1 MEGSFVVSRKYE
13 NKLDIKTR
21 KERGIYYTPYV
32 VVKYILDN
40 TIGKHDIVQNPY
52 PKILDMSCG
61 CGNFLIQA
69 YTMLYKKFYD
79 NIDKLNQR
87 YGQDFICKEDI
98 GLHIIKNCIFGVD
111 TDNDALM
118 ILENELKKIL
128 KKELRET
135 YKHKPLIRD
144 DDLDEI
150 LDEEYLDKLNIFC
163 GDSLKNDLSEVFGVD
178 KFDYIIGNPPYIG
191 HKNLDSDYKKY
202 ILKEYK
208 QVYKGKA
215 DLYFCFYK
223 KIIDNL
229 KDDGVC
235 SIITPRYFLESPSA
249 KDLRTY
255 IDKTTNIV
263 EIIDFLGCEV
273 FKDIGISSCIST
285 LKKEKNSQSTNI
297 LRIKNQSIDIN
308 QFHSIEELIE
318 NNIFEKLILYKNTI
332 NKDWIIIKKED
343 KTFYDKIEDY
353 CNYSLEDICTSFQ
366 GIITGCDKA
375 FVIDKDDEKINL
387 IDDRFLKSWVK
398 NKEIQK
404 YTIKDNRYKLIY
416 SNDIKNE
423 SDNPIIINDFI
434 GKYKERL
441 LNRRECKKKL
451 RLWYELQW
459 GREKAIFERK
469 KIMYPYKSFENRF
482 AIDENNSFSSAD
494 VYSFYIN
501 KEYEEIFSYEY
512 LVGLLNSEVYNKY
525 FKINAKKISKNAY
538 DYYPNKVMKIKIFK
552 DSNYTHIEDLSK
564 QVLQRLK
571 NGESNISDLEYKIN
585 NLIRGSLGI

>member
-1 MEGSFVVSRKYE
+1 ME
-13 NKLDIKTR
+13 KTF
-21 KERGIYYTPYV
+21 KIYYTPKIIV
-32 VVKYILDN
+32 DYILN
-40 TIGKHDIVQNPY
+40 KTIKNHDILKNPT
-52 PKILDMSCG
+52 PKILDISCG
-61 CGNFLIQA
+61 CGNFLLEVYDI
-69 YTMLYKKFYD
+69 LYDLIEENLYELKGIYGDDYISYD
-79 NIDKLNQR
+79 TIHN
-87 YGQDFICKEDI
+87 
-98 GLHIIKNCIFGVD
+98 HIISKCIYGYDID
-111 TDNDALM
+111 TEAVN
-118 ILENELKKIL
+118 IL
-128 KKELRET
+128 KKGL
-135 YKHKPLIRD
+135 K
-144 DDLDEI
+144 
-150 LDEEYLDKLNIFC
+150 DKDKVSTVDKFNIYC
-163 GDSLKNDLSEVFGVD
+163 EDSLKIKLNN

-249 KDLRTY
+249 KDLRDY
-255 IDKTTNIV
+255 IDKNINII

-285 LKKEKNSQSTNI
+285 LKKEKKSQSANI
-297 LRIKNQSIDIN
+297 LRIKNQEIDIN

-318 NNIFEKLILYKNTI
+318 YNNFEKLQLYKNTL
-332 NKDWIIIKKED
+332 NKEWLIIKED
-343 KTFYDKIEDY
+343 DKIFYDKIETY
-353 CNYSLEDICTSFQ
+353 CKHSLEDICTSFQ

-375 FVIDKDDEKINL
+375 FVIDKDDKKINL
-387 IDDRFLKSWVK
+387 IDDKFLKSWVK

-404 YTIKDNRYKLIY
+404 YIIEDNRYKLIY

-441 LNRRECKKKL
+441 LNRRECKKNL

-459 GREKAIFERK
+459 GREKTSFERK

-494 VYSFYIN
+494 VYSFYVK
-501 KEYEEIFSYEY
+501 KEYESIFSYEY
-512 LVGLLNSEVYNKY
+512 LVGILNSEVYNKY
-525 FKINAKKISKNAY
+525 FKINAKKISKNVY

-552 DSNYTHIEDLSK
+552 DSNYTNIEKLSK
-564 QVLQRLK
+564 KILHRLK
-571 NGESNISDLEYKIN
+571 NGENNISDLEDKIN
-585 NLIRGSLGI
+585 NLIRSSLGI

>member
-1 MEGSFVVSRKYE
+1 MGKTFNTSKLYE
-13 NKLDIKTR
+13 ESLDVNVK
-21 KERGIYYTPYV
+21 KSKGIYYTPKIIV
-32 VVKYILDN
+32 DYILN
-40 TIGKHDIVQNPY
+40 KTIKNHDILKNPT
-52 PKILDMSCG
+52 PKILDISCG
-61 CGNFLIQA
+61 CGNFLLEVYDI
-69 YTMLYKKFYD
+69 LYDLIEENLYELKGIYGDDYISYD
-79 NIDKLNQR
+79 TIHN
-87 YGQDFICKEDI
+87 
-98 GLHIIKNCIFGVD
+98 HIISKCIYGYDID
-111 TDNDALM
+111 TEAVN
-118 ILENELKKIL
+118 IL
-128 KKELRET
+128 KKGL
-135 YKHKPLIRD
+135 K
-144 DDLDEI
+144 
-150 LDEEYLDKLNIFC
+150 DKDKVSIVDKFNIYC
-163 GDSLKNDLSEVFGVD
+163 EDSLKIKLNN

-249 KDLRTY
+249 KDLRDY
-255 IDKTTNIV
+255 IDKNINII

-285 LKKEKNSQSTNI
+285 LKKEKKSQSTNI
-297 LRIKNQSIDIN
+297 LRIKNQEIDIN

-318 NNIFEKLILYKNTI
+318 YNNFEKLQLYKNTL
-332 NKDWIIIKKED
+332 NKEWLIIKED
-343 KTFYDKIEDY
+343 DKIFYDKIESY
-353 CNYSLEDICTSFQ
+353 CKYSLEEICTSFQ

-375 FVIDKDDEKINL
+375 FVIDKNDKKINL
-387 IDDRFLKSWVK
+387 IDDKFLKSWVK

-404 YTIKDNRYKLIY
+404 YIIEDNRYKLIY

-441 LNRRECKKKL
+441 LNRRECKKNL

-459 GREKAIFERK
+459 GREKTSFERK

-494 VYSFYIN
+494 VYSFYVK
-501 KEYEEIFSYEY
+501 KEYESIFSYEY
-512 LVGLLNSEVYNKY
+512 LVGILNSEVYNKY
-525 FKINAKKISKNAY
+525 FKINAKKISKNVY

-552 DSNYTHIEDLSK
+552 DSNYTNIEKLSK
-564 QVLQRLK
+564 KILHRLK
-571 NGESNISDLEYKIN
+571 NGENNISDLEYKIN
-585 NLIRGSLGI
+585 SLIRSSLGI

>member
-1 MEGSFVVSRKYE
+1 MGKTFNISKLYE
-13 NKLDIKTR
+13 ESLDVNVK
-21 KERGIYYTPYV
+21 KSKGIYYTPKIIV
-32 VVKYILDN
+32 DYILN
-40 TIGKHDIVQNPY
+40 KTIKNHDILKNPT
-52 PKILDMSCG
+52 PKILDISCG
-61 CGNFLIQA
+61 CGNFLLEVYDI
-69 YTMLYKKFYD
+69 LYDLIEENLYELKGIYGDDYISYD
-79 NIDKLNQR
+79 TIHN
-87 YGQDFICKEDI
+87 
-98 GLHIIKNCIFGVD
+98 HIISKCIYGYDID
-111 TDNDALM
+111 TEAVN
-118 ILENELKKIL
+118 IL
-128 KKELRET
+128 KKGL
-135 YKHKPLIRD
+135 K
-144 DDLDEI
+144 
-150 LDEEYLDKLNIFC
+150 DKDKVSTVDKFNIYC
-163 GDSLKNDLSEVFGVD
+163 EDSLKIKLNN

-249 KDLRTY
+249 KDLRDY
-255 IDKTTNIV
+255 IDKNINII

-285 LKKEKNSQSTNI
+285 LKKEKKSQSTNI
-297 LRIKNQSIDIN
+297 LRIKNQEIDIN

-318 NNIFEKLILYKNTI
+318 YNNFEKLQLYKNTL
-332 NKDWIIIKKED
+332 NKEWLIIKED
-343 KTFYDKIEDY
+343 DKIFYDKIEGY
-353 CNYSLEDICTSFQ
+353 CKHSLEDICTSFQ

-375 FVIDKDDEKINL
+375 FVIDKNDKKINL
-387 IDDRFLKSWVK
+387 IDDKFLKSWVK

-404 YTIKDNRYKLIY
+404 YIIEDNRYKLIY

-441 LNRRECKKKL
+441 LNRRECKKNL

-459 GREKAIFERK
+459 GREKTSFERK

-494 VYSFYIN
+494 VYSFYIK
-501 KEYEEIFSYEY
+501 KEYESIFSYEY
-512 LVGLLNSEVYNKY
+512 LVGILNSEVYNKY
-525 FKINAKKISKNAY
+525 FKINAKKISKNVY

-552 DSNYTHIEDLSK
+552 DSNYTNIEKLSK
-564 QVLQRLK
+564 KILHRLK
-571 NGESNISDLEYKIN
+571 NGENNISDLEYKIN
-585 NLIRGSLGI
+585 SLIRSSLGI

>member
-1 MEGSFVVSRKYE
+1 MGKTFNISKLYE
-13 NKLDIKTR
+13 ESLDVNVK
-21 KERGIYYTPYV
+21 KSKGIYYTPKIIV
-32 VVKYILDN
+32 DYILN
-40 TIGKHDIVQNPY
+40 KTIKNHDILKNPT
-52 PKILDMSCG
+52 PKILDISCG
-61 CGNFLIQA
+61 CGNFLLEVYDI
-69 YTMLYKKFYD
+69 LYDLIEENLYELKGIYGDDYISYD
-79 NIDKLNQR
+79 TIHN
-87 YGQDFICKEDI
+87 
-98 GLHIIKNCIFGVD
+98 HIISKCIYGYDID
-111 TDNDALM
+111 TEAVN
-118 ILENELKKIL
+118 IL
-128 KKELRET
+128 KKGL
-135 YKHKPLIRD
+135 K
-144 DDLDEI
+144 
-150 LDEEYLDKLNIFC
+150 DKDKVSTVDKFNIYC
-163 GDSLKNDLSEVFGVD
+163 EDSLKIKLNN

-249 KDLRTY
+249 KDLRDY
-255 IDKTTNIV
+255 IDKNINII

-285 LKKEKNSQSTNI
+285 LKKEKKSQSTNI
-297 LRIKNQSIDIN
+297 LRIKNQEIDIN

-318 NNIFEKLILYKNTI
+318 YNNFEKLQLYKNTL
-332 NKDWIIIKKED
+332 NKEWLIIKED
-343 KTFYDKIEDY
+343 DKIFYDKIEGY
-353 CNYSLEDICTSFQ
+353 CKHSLEDICTSFQ

-375 FVIDKDDEKINL
+375 FVIDKNDKKINL
-387 IDDRFLKSWVK
+387 IDDKFLKSWVK

-404 YTIKDNRYKLIY
+404 YIIEDNRYKLIY

-441 LNRRECKKKL
+441 LNRRECKKNL

-459 GREKAIFERK
+459 GREKTSFERK

-494 VYSFYIN
+494 VYSFYIK
-501 KEYEEIFSYEY
+501 KEYESIFSYEY
-512 LVGLLNSEVYNKY
+512 LVGILNSEVYNKY
-525 FKINAKKISKNAY
+525 FKINAKKISKNVY

-552 DSNYTHIEDLSK
+552 DSNYTNIENLSK
-564 QVLQRLK
+564 KILHRLK
-571 NGESNISDLEYKIN
+571 NGENDISDLEYKIN
-585 NLIRGSLGI
+585 NLIRSSLGI

>member
-1 MEGSFVVSRKYE
+1 MGKTFNISKLYE
-13 NKLDIKTR
+13 ESLDVNVK
-21 KERGIYYTPYV
+21 KSKGIYYTPKIIV
-32 VVKYILDN
+32 DYILN
-40 TIGKHDIVQNPY
+40 KTIKNHDILKNPT
-52 PKILDMSCG
+52 PKILDISCG
-61 CGNFLIQA
+61 CGNFLLEVYDI
-69 YTMLYKKFYD
+69 LYDLIEENLYELKGIYGDDYISYD
-79 NIDKLNQR
+79 TIHN
-87 YGQDFICKEDI
+87 
-98 GLHIIKNCIFGVD
+98 HIISKCIYGYDID
-111 TDNDALM
+111 TEAVN
-118 ILENELKKIL
+118 IL
-128 KKELRET
+128 KKGL
-135 YKHKPLIRD
+135 K
-144 DDLDEI
+144 
-150 LDEEYLDKLNIFC
+150 DKDKVSTVDKFNIYC
-163 GDSLKNDLSEVFGVD
+163 EDSLKIKLNN

-249 KDLRTY
+249 KDLRDY
-255 IDKTTNIV
+255 IDKNINII

-285 LKKEKNSQSTNI
+285 LKKEKKSQSTNI
-297 LRIKNQSIDIN
+297 LRIKNQEIDIN

-318 NNIFEKLILYKNTI
+318 YNNFEKLQLYKNTL
-332 NKDWIIIKKED
+332 NKEWLIIKED
-343 KTFYDKIEDY
+343 DKIFYDKIESY
-353 CNYSLEDICTSFQ
+353 CKYSLEDICISFQ

-375 FVIDKDDEKINL
+375 FVIDKNDKKINL
-387 IDDRFLKSWVK
+387 IDDKFLKSWVK

-404 YTIKDNRYKLIY
+404 YIIEDNRYKLIY

-441 LNRRECKKKL
+441 LNRRECKKNL

-459 GREKAIFERK
+459 GREKTSFERK

-494 VYSFYIN
+494 VYSFYIK
-501 KEYEEIFSYEY
+501 KEYEGIFSYEY
-512 LVGLLNSEVYNKY
+512 LVGILNSEVYNKY
-525 FKINAKKISKNAY
+525 FKINAKKISKNVY

-552 DSNYTHIEDLSK
+552 DSNYTNIEKLSK
-564 QVLQRLK
+564 KILHRLK
-571 NGESNISDLEYKIN
+571 NGENNISDLEYKIN
-585 NLIRGSLGI
+585 SLIRSSLGI

>member
-1 MEGSFVVSRKYE
+1 MGETFAISKLYE
-13 NKLDIKTR
+13 ESLDINIK
-21 KERGIYYTPYV
+21 KSKGVYYTPKIIV
-32 VVKYILDN
+32 DYILN
-40 TIGKHDIVQNPY
+40 KTIKNHDILKNPI
-52 PKILDMSCG
+52 PKILDISCG
-61 CGNFLIQA
+61 CGNFLLEA
-69 YTMLYKKFYD
+69 YDILYDIIEKNLYKLKELYGDDYISYD
-79 NIDKLNQR
+79 TIHN
-87 YGQDFICKEDI
+87 
-98 GLHIIKNCIFGVD
+98 HIITNCIYGYD
-111 TDNDALM
+111 IDAEAL
-118 ILENELKKIL
+118 NIL
-128 KKELRET
+128 KQGLK
-135 YKHKPLIRD
+135 
-144 DDLDEI
+144 
-150 LDEEYLDKLNIFC
+150 DKDNGKGLSVDKFNIYC
-163 GDSLKNDLSEVFGVD
+163 GDSLKIKLNNN
-178 KFDYIIGNPPYIG
+178 FDYIIGNPPYIG
-191 HKNLDSDYKKY
+191 HKNLDSEYKKY

-308 QFHSIEELIE
+308 QFHSIEKLIE
-318 NNIFEKLILYKNTI
+318 NNIFERLILYKNTI

-375 FVIDKDDEKINL
+375 FVIDKYDEKINL
-387 IDDRFLKSWVK
+387 
-398 NKEIQK
+398 
-404 YTIKDNRYKLIY
+404 
-416 SNDIKNE
+416 
-423 SDNPIIINDFI
+423 IIINDFI
-434 GKYKERL
+434 GKYKEIL
-441 LNRRECKKKL
+441 LKRRECKKKL

>member
-1 MEGSFVVSRKYE
+1 MGKTFNISKLYE
-13 NKLDIKTR
+13 ESLDVNVK
-21 KERGIYYTPYV
+21 KSKGIYYTPKIIV
-32 VVKYILDN
+32 DYILN
-40 TIGKHDIVQNPY
+40 KTIKNHDILKNPT
-52 PKILDMSCG
+52 PKILDISCG
-61 CGNFLIQA
+61 CGNFLLEVYDI
-69 YTMLYKKFYD
+69 LYDLIEENLYELKGIYGDDYISYD
-79 NIDKLNQR
+79 TIHN
-87 YGQDFICKEDI
+87 
-98 GLHIIKNCIFGVD
+98 HIISKCIYGYDID
-111 TDNDALM
+111 TEAVN
-118 ILENELKKIL
+118 IL
-128 KKELRET
+128 KKGL
-135 YKHKPLIRD
+135 K
-144 DDLDEI
+144 
-150 LDEEYLDKLNIFC
+150 DKDKVSTVDKFNIYC
-163 GDSLKNDLSEVFGVD
+163 EDSLKIKLNN

-249 KDLRTY
+249 KDLRDY
-255 IDKTTNIV
+255 IDKNINII

-285 LKKEKNSQSTNI
+285 LKKEKKSQSTNI
-297 LRIKNQSIDIN
+297 LRIKNQEIDIN

-318 NNIFEKLILYKNTI
+318 YNNFEKLQLYKNTL
-332 NKDWIIIKKED
+332 NKEWLIIKED
-343 KTFYDKIEDY
+343 DKIFYDKIESY
-353 CNYSLEDICTSFQ
+353 CKYSLEDICTSFQ

-375 FVIDKDDEKINL
+375 FVIDKNDKKINL
-387 IDDRFLKSWVK
+387 IDDKFLKSWVK

-404 YTIKDNRYKLIY
+404 YIIEDNRYKLIY

-441 LNRRECKKKL
+441 LNRRECKKNL

-459 GREKAIFERK
+459 GREKTSFERK

-494 VYSFYIN
+494 VYSFYIK
-501 KEYEEIFSYEY
+501 KEYESIFSYEY
-512 LVGLLNSEVYNKY
+512 LVGILNSEVYNEY
-525 FKINAKKISKNAY
+525 FKINAKKISKNVY

-552 DSNYTHIEDLSK
+552 DSNYTNIEKLSK
-564 QVLQRLK
+564 KILHRLK
-571 NGESNISDLEYKIN
+571 NGENNISDLEDKIN
-585 NLIRGSLGI
+585 NLIRSSLGI

>member
-1 MEGSFVVSRKYE
+1 MGKTFNISKLYE
-13 NKLDIKTR
+13 ESLDVNVK
-21 KERGIYYTPYV
+21 KSKGIYYTPKIIV
-32 VVKYILDN
+32 DYILN
-40 TIGKHDIVQNPY
+40 KTIKNHDILKNPT
-52 PKILDMSCG
+52 PKILDISCG
-61 CGNFLIQA
+61 CGNFLLEVYDI
-69 YTMLYKKFYD
+69 LYDLIEENLYELKGIYGDDYISYD
-79 NIDKLNQR
+79 TIHN
-87 YGQDFICKEDI
+87 
-98 GLHIIKNCIFGVD
+98 HIISKCIYGYDID
-111 TDNDALM
+111 TEAVN
-118 ILENELKKIL
+118 IL
-128 KKELRET
+128 KKGL
-135 YKHKPLIRD
+135 K
-144 DDLDEI
+144 
-150 LDEEYLDKLNIFC
+150 DKDKVSTVDKFNIYC
-163 GDSLKNDLSEVFGVD
+163 EDSLKIKLNN

-249 KDLRTY
+249 KDLRDY
-255 IDKTTNIV
+255 IDKNINII

-285 LKKEKNSQSTNI
+285 LKKEKKSQSTNI
-297 LRIKNQSIDIN
+297 LRIKNQEIDIN

-318 NNIFEKLILYKNTI
+318 YNNFEKLQLYKNTL
-332 NKDWIIIKKED
+332 NKEWLIIKED
-343 KTFYDKIEDY
+343 DKIFYDKIESY
-353 CNYSLEDICTSFQ
+353 CKHSLEDICTSFQ

-375 FVIDKDDEKINL
+375 FVIDKSDKKINL
-387 IDDRFLKSWVK
+387 IDDKFLKSWVK

-404 YTIKDNRYKLIY
+404 YIIEDNRYKLIY

-441 LNRRECKKKL
+441 LNRRECKKNL

-459 GREKAIFERK
+459 GREKTSFERK

-494 VYSFYIN
+494 VYSFYIK
-501 KEYEEIFSYEY
+501 KEYESIFSYEY
-512 LVGLLNSEVYNKY
+512 LVGILNSEVYNKY
-525 FKINAKKISKNAY
+525 FKINAKKISKNVY

-552 DSNYTHIEDLSK
+552 DSNYTNIEKLSK
-564 QVLQRLK
+564 KILHRLK
-571 NGESNISDLEYKIN
+571 NGENNISDLEYKIN
-585 NLIRGSLGI
+585 SLIRSSLGI

>member
-1 MEGSFVVSRKYE
+1 MGETFAISKLYE
-13 NKLDIKTR
+13 ESLDINIK
-21 KERGIYYTPYV
+21 KSKGVYYTPKIIV
-32 VVKYILDN
+32 DYILNN
-40 TIGKHDIVQNPY
+40 TIKNHDILKNPI
-52 PKILDMSCG
+52 PKILDISCG
-61 CGNFLIQA
+61 CGNFL
-69 YTMLYKKFYD
+69 
-79 NIDKLNQR
+79 N
-87 YGQDFICKEDI
+87 
-98 GLHIIKNCIFGVD
+98 HIITNCIYGYD
-111 TDNDALM
+111 IDA
-118 ILENELKKIL
+118 EAVNIL
-128 KKELRET
+128 KQGLK
-135 YKHKPLIRD
+135 
-144 DDLDEI
+144 
-150 LDEEYLDKLNIFC
+150 DKGKGLSVDKFNIYC
-163 GDSLKNDLSEVFGVD
+163 EDSLKIKLNN

-308 QFHSIEELIE
+308 QFHSIEKLIE
-318 NNIFEKLILYKNTI
+318 NNIFERLILYKNTI

-343 KTFYDKIEDY
+343 KTFYDKIENY

-501 KEYEEIFSYEY
+501 KEYEEIFFLRILSRT
-512 LVGLLNSEVYNKY
+512 
-525 FKINAKKISKNAY
+525 
-538 DYYPNKVMKIKIFK
+538 IK
-552 DSNYTHIEDLSK
+552 L
-564 QVLQRLK
+564 
-571 NGESNISDLEYKIN
+571 
-585 NLIRGSLGI
+585 

>member
-1 MEGSFVVSRKYE
+1 MGKTFNISKLYE
-13 NKLDIKTR
+13 ESLDVNVK
-21 KERGIYYTPYV
+21 KSKGIYYTPKIIV
-32 VVKYILDN
+32 DYILN
-40 TIGKHDIVQNPY
+40 KTIKNHDILKNPT
-52 PKILDMSCG
+52 PKILDISCG
-61 CGNFLIQA
+61 CGNFLLEVYDI
-69 YTMLYKKFYD
+69 LYDLIEENLYELKGIYGDDYISYD
-79 NIDKLNQR
+79 TIHN
-87 YGQDFICKEDI
+87 
-98 GLHIIKNCIFGVD
+98 HIISKCIYGYDID
-111 TDNDALM
+111 TEAVN
-118 ILENELKKIL
+118 IL
-128 KKELRET
+128 KKGL
-135 YKHKPLIRD
+135 K
-144 DDLDEI
+144 
-150 LDEEYLDKLNIFC
+150 DKDKVSTVDKFNIYC
-163 GDSLKNDLSEVFGVD
+163 EDSLKIKLNN

-249 KDLRTY
+249 KDLRDY
-255 IDKTTNIV
+255 IDKNINII

-285 LKKEKNSQSTNI
+285 LKKEKKSQSTNI
-297 LRIKNQSIDIN
+297 LRIKNQEIDIN

-318 NNIFEKLILYKNTI
+318 YNNFEKLQLYKNTL
-332 NKDWIIIKKED
+332 NKEWLIIKED
-343 KTFYDKIEDY
+343 DKIFYDKIESY
-353 CNYSLEDICTSFQ
+353 CKHSLEDICTSFQ

-375 FVIDKDDEKINL
+375 FVIDKNDKKINL
-387 IDDRFLKSWVK
+387 IDDKFLKSWVK

-404 YTIKDNRYKLIY
+404 YIIEDNRYKLIY

-441 LNRRECKKKL
+441 LNRRECKKNL

-459 GREKAIFERK
+459 GREKTSFERK

-494 VYSFYIN
+494 VYSFYIK
-501 KEYEEIFSYEY
+501 KEYESIFSYEY
-512 LVGLLNSEVYNKY
+512 LVGILNSEVYNKY
-525 FKINAKKISKNAY
+525 FKINAKKISKNVY

-552 DSNYTHIEDLSK
+552 DSNYTNIEKLSK
-564 QVLQRLK
+564 KILHRLK
-571 NGESNISDLEYKIN
+571 NGENNISDLEYKIN
-585 NLIRGSLGI
+585 SLIRSSLGI

>member
-1 MEGSFVVSRKYE
+1 MGKTFNISKLYE
-13 NKLDIKTR
+13 ESLDVNVK
-21 KERGIYYTPYV
+21 KSKGIYYTPKIIV
-32 VVKYILDN
+32 DYILN
-40 TIGKHDIVQNPY
+40 KTIKNHDILKNPT
-52 PKILDMSCG
+52 PKILDISCG
-61 CGNFLIQA
+61 CGNFLLEVYDI
-69 YTMLYKKFYD
+69 LYDLIEENLYELKGIYGDDYISYD
-79 NIDKLNQR
+79 TIHN
-87 YGQDFICKEDI
+87 
-98 GLHIIKNCIFGVD
+98 HIISKCIYGYDID
-111 TDNDALM
+111 TEAVN
-118 ILENELKKIL
+118 IL
-128 KKELRET
+128 KKGL
-135 YKHKPLIRD
+135 K
-144 DDLDEI
+144 
-150 LDEEYLDKLNIFC
+150 DKDKVSTVDKFNIYC
-163 GDSLKNDLSEVFGVD
+163 EDSLKIKLNN

-249 KDLRTY
+249 KDLRDY
-255 IDKTTNIV
+255 IDKNINII

-285 LKKEKNSQSTNI
+285 LKKEKKSQSTNI
-297 LRIKNQSIDIN
+297 LRIKNQEIDIN

-318 NNIFEKLILYKNTI
+318 YNNFEKLQLYKNTL
-332 NKDWIIIKKED
+332 NKEWLIIKED
-343 KTFYDKIEDY
+343 DKIFYDKIESY
-353 CNYSLEDICTSFQ
+353 CKYSLEDICTSFQ

-375 FVIDKDDEKINL
+375 FVIDKNDKKINL
-387 IDDRFLKSWVK
+387 IDDKFLKSWVK

-404 YTIKDNRYKLIY
+404 YIIEDNRYKLIY

-441 LNRRECKKKL
+441 LNRRECKKNL

-459 GREKAIFERK
+459 GREKTSFERK

-494 VYSFYIN
+494 VYSFYIK
-501 KEYEEIFSYEY
+501 KEYESIFSYEY
-512 LVGLLNSEVYNKY
+512 LVGILNSEVYNKY
-525 FKINAKKISKNAY
+525 FKINAKKISKNVY

-552 DSNYTHIEDLSK
+552 DSNYTNIEKLSK
-564 QVLQRLK
+564 KILHRLK
-571 NGESNISDLEYKIN
+571 NGENNISDLEDKIN
-585 NLIRGSLGI
+585 NLIRSSLGI

>member
-1 MEGSFVVSRKYE
+1 MEKTFNTSKLYE
-13 NKLDIKTR
+13 ESLDVNVK
-21 KERGIYYTPYV
+21 KSKGIYYTPKIIV
-32 VVKYILDN
+32 DYILN
-40 TIGKHDIVQNPY
+40 KTIKNHDILKNPT
-52 PKILDMSCG
+52 PKILDISCG
-61 CGNFLIQA
+61 CGNFLLEVYDI
-69 YTMLYKKFYD
+69 LYDLIEENLYELKGIYGDDYISYD
-79 NIDKLNQR
+79 TIHN
-87 YGQDFICKEDI
+87 
-98 GLHIIKNCIFGVD
+98 HIISKCIYGYDID
-111 TDNDALM
+111 TEAVN
-118 ILENELKKIL
+118 IL
-128 KKELRET
+128 KKGL
-135 YKHKPLIRD
+135 K
-144 DDLDEI
+144 
-150 LDEEYLDKLNIFC
+150 DKDKVSTVDKFNIYC
-163 GDSLKNDLSEVFGVD
+163 EDSLKIKLNN

-249 KDLRTY
+249 KDLRDY
-255 IDKTTNIV
+255 IDKNINII

-285 LKKEKNSQSTNI
+285 LKKEKKSQSANI
-297 LRIKNQSIDIN
+297 LRIKNQEIDIN

-318 NNIFEKLILYKNTI
+318 YNNFEKLQLYKNTL
-332 NKDWIIIKKED
+332 NKEWLIIKED
-343 KTFYDKIEDY
+343 DKIFYDKIETY
-353 CNYSLEDICTSFQ
+353 CKHSLEDICTSFQ

-375 FVIDKDDEKINL
+375 FVIDKDDKKINL
-387 IDDRFLKSWVK
+387 IDDKFLKSWVK

-404 YTIKDNRYKLIY
+404 YIIEDNRYKLIY

-441 LNRRECKKKL
+441 LNRRECKKNL

-459 GREKAIFERK
+459 GREKTSFERK

-494 VYSFYIN
+494 VYSFYVK
-501 KEYEEIFSYEY
+501 KEYESIFSYEY
-512 LVGLLNSEVYNKY
+512 LVGILNSEVYNKY
-525 FKINAKKISKNAY
+525 FKINAKKISKNVY

-552 DSNYTHIEDLSK
+552 DSNYTNIEKLSK
-564 QVLQRLK
+564 KILHRLK
-571 NGESNISDLEYKIN
+571 NGENNISDLEDKIN
-585 NLIRGSLGI
+585 NLIRSSLGI

>member
-1 MEGSFVVSRKYE
+1 MGKTFNISKLYE
-13 NKLDIKTR
+13 ESLDVNVK
-21 KERGIYYTPYV
+21 KSKGIYYTPKIIV
-32 VVKYILDN
+32 DYILN
-40 TIGKHDIVQNPY
+40 KTIKNHDILKNPT
-52 PKILDMSCG
+52 PKILDISCG
-61 CGNFLIQA
+61 CGNFLLEVYDI
-69 YTMLYKKFYD
+69 LYDLIEENLYELKGIYGDDYISYD
-79 NIDKLNQR
+79 TIHN
-87 YGQDFICKEDI
+87 
-98 GLHIIKNCIFGVD
+98 HIISKCIYGYDID
-111 TDNDALM
+111 TEAVN
-118 ILENELKKIL
+118 IL
-128 KKELRET
+128 KKGL
-135 YKHKPLIRD
+135 K
-144 DDLDEI
+144 
-150 LDEEYLDKLNIFC
+150 DKDKVSTVDKFNIYC
-163 GDSLKNDLSEVFGVD
+163 EDSLKIKLNN

-249 KDLRTY
+249 KDLRDY
-255 IDKTTNIV
+255 IDKNINII

-285 LKKEKNSQSTNI
+285 LKKEKQSQSTNI
-297 LRIKNQSIDIN
+297 LRIKNQEIDIN

-318 NNIFEKLILYKNTI
+318 YNNFEKLQLYKNTL
-332 NKDWIIIKKED
+332 NKEWLIIKED
-343 KTFYDKIEDY
+343 DKIFYDKIESY
-353 CNYSLEDICTSFQ
+353 CKYSLEDICTSFQ

-375 FVIDKDDEKINL
+375 FVIDKNDKKINL
-387 IDDRFLKSWVK
+387 IDDKFLKSWVK

-404 YTIKDNRYKLIY
+404 YIIEDNRYKLIY

-441 LNRRECKKKL
+441 LNRRECKKNL

-459 GREKAIFERK
+459 GREKTSFERK

-494 VYSFYIN
+494 VYSFYIK
-501 KEYEEIFSYEY
+501 KEYESIFSYEY
-512 LVGLLNSEVYNKY
+512 LVGILNSEVYNKY
-525 FKINAKKISKNAY
+525 FKINAKKISKNVY

-552 DSNYTHIEDLSK
+552 DSNYTNIEKLSK
-564 QVLQRLK
+564 KILHRLK
-571 NGESNISDLEYKIN
+571 NGENNISDLEYKIN
-585 NLIRGSLGI
+585 SLIRSSLGI

>member
-1 MEGSFVVSRKYE
+1 MEKTFNISKLYE
-13 NKLDIKTR
+13 ESLDVNVK
-21 KERGIYYTPYV
+21 KSKGIYYTPKIIV
-32 VVKYILDN
+32 DYILN
-40 TIGKHDIVQNPY
+40 KTIKNHDILKNPT
-52 PKILDMSCG
+52 PKILDISCG
-61 CGNFLIQA
+61 CGNFLLEVYDI
-69 YTMLYKKFYD
+69 LYDLIEENLYELKGIYGDDYISYD
-79 NIDKLNQR
+79 TIHN
-87 YGQDFICKEDI
+87 
-98 GLHIIKNCIFGVD
+98 HIISKCIYGYDID
-111 TDNDALM
+111 TEAVN
-118 ILENELKKIL
+118 IL
-128 KKELRET
+128 KKGL
-135 YKHKPLIRD
+135 K
-144 DDLDEI
+144 
-150 LDEEYLDKLNIFC
+150 DKDKVSTVDKFNIYC
-163 GDSLKNDLSEVFGVD
+163 EDSLKIKLNN

-249 KDLRTY
+249 KDLRDY
-255 IDKTTNIV
+255 IDKNINII

-285 LKKEKNSQSTNI
+285 LKKEKKSQSANI
-297 LRIKNQSIDIN
+297 LRIKNQEIDIN

-318 NNIFEKLILYKNTI
+318 YNNFEKLQLYKNTL
-332 NKDWIIIKKED
+332 NKEWLIIKED
-343 KTFYDKIEDY
+343 DKIFYDKIETY
-353 CNYSLEDICTSFQ
+353 CKHSLEDICTSFQ

-375 FVIDKDDEKINL
+375 FVIDKDDKKINL
-387 IDDRFLKSWVK
+387 IDDKFLKSWVK

-404 YTIKDNRYKLIY
+404 YIIEDNRYKLIY

-441 LNRRECKKKL
+441 LNRRECKKNL

-459 GREKAIFERK
+459 GREKTSFERK

-494 VYSFYIN
+494 VYSFYVK
-501 KEYEEIFSYEY
+501 KEYESIFSYEY
-512 LVGLLNSEVYNKY
+512 LVGILNSEVYNKY
-525 FKINAKKISKNAY
+525 FKINAKKISKNVY

-552 DSNYTHIEDLSK
+552 DSNYTNIEKLSK
-564 QVLQRLK
+564 KILHRLK
-571 NGESNISDLEYKIN
+571 NGENNISDLEYKIN
-585 NLIRGSLGI
+585 SLIRSSLGI

>member
-1 MEGSFVVSRKYE
+1 MGKTFNISKLYE
-13 NKLDIKTR
+13 ESLDVNVK
-21 KERGIYYTPYV
+21 KSKGIYYTPKIIV
-32 VVKYILDN
+32 DYILN
-40 TIGKHDIVQNPY
+40 KTIKNHDILKNPT
-52 PKILDMSCG
+52 PKILDISCG
-61 CGNFLIQA
+61 CGNFLLEVYDI
-69 YTMLYKKFYD
+69 LYDLIEENLYELKGIYGDDYISYD
-79 NIDKLNQR
+79 TIHN
-87 YGQDFICKEDI
+87 
-98 GLHIIKNCIFGVD
+98 HIISKCIYGYDID
-111 TDNDALM
+111 TEAVN
-118 ILENELKKIL
+118 IL
-128 KKELRET
+128 KKGL
-135 YKHKPLIRD
+135 K
-144 DDLDEI
+144 
-150 LDEEYLDKLNIFC
+150 DKDKVSTVDKFNIYC
-163 GDSLKNDLSEVFGVD
+163 EDSLKIKLNN

-249 KDLRTY
+249 KDLRDY
-255 IDKTTNIV
+255 IDKNINII

-285 LKKEKNSQSTNI
+285 LKKEKKSQSTNI
-297 LRIKNQSIDIN
+297 LRIKNQEIDIN

-318 NNIFEKLILYKNTI
+318 YNNFEKLQLYKNTL
-332 NKDWIIIKKED
+332 NKEWLIIKED
-343 KTFYDKIEDY
+343 DKIFYDKIESY
-353 CNYSLEDICTSFQ
+353 CKYSLEDICTSFQ

-375 FVIDKDDEKINL
+375 FVIDKNDKKINL
-387 IDDRFLKSWVK
+387 IDDKFLKSWVK

-404 YTIKDNRYKLIY
+404 YIIEDNRYKLIY

-441 LNRRECKKKL
+441 LNRRECKKNL

-459 GREKAIFERK
+459 GREKTSFERK

-494 VYSFYIN
+494 VYSFYIK
-501 KEYEEIFSYEY
+501 KEYEGIFSYEY
-512 LVGLLNSEVYNKY
+512 LVGILNSEVYNEY
-525 FKINAKKISKNAY
+525 FKINAKKISKNVY

-552 DSNYTHIEDLSK
+552 DSNYTNIEKLSK
-564 QVLQRLK
+564 KILHRLK
-571 NGESNISDLEYKIN
+571 NGENNISDLEDKIN
-585 NLIRGSLGI
+585 NLIRSSLGI

>member
-1 MEGSFVVSRKYE
+1 MEKTFNISKLYE
-13 NKLDIKTR
+13 ESLDVNVK
-21 KERGIYYTPYV
+21 KSKGIYYTPKIIV
-32 VVKYILDN
+32 DYILN
-40 TIGKHDIVQNPY
+40 KTIKNHDILKNPT
-52 PKILDMSCG
+52 PKILDISCG
-61 CGNFLIQA
+61 CGNFLLEVYDI
-69 YTMLYKKFYD
+69 LYDLIEENLYELKGIYGDDYISYD
-79 NIDKLNQR
+79 TIHN
-87 YGQDFICKEDI
+87 
-98 GLHIIKNCIFGVD
+98 HIISKCIYGYDID
-111 TDNDALM
+111 TEAVN
-118 ILENELKKIL
+118 IL
-128 KKELRET
+128 KKGL
-135 YKHKPLIRD
+135 K
-144 DDLDEI
+144 
-150 LDEEYLDKLNIFC
+150 DKDKVSTVDKFNIYC
-163 GDSLKNDLSEVFGVD
+163 EDSLKIKLNN

-249 KDLRTY
+249 KDLRDY
-255 IDKTTNIV
+255 IDKNINII

-285 LKKEKNSQSTNI
+285 LKKEKKSQSTNI
-297 LRIKNQSIDIN
+297 LRIKNQEIDIN

-318 NNIFEKLILYKNTI
+318 YNNFEKLQLYKNTL
-332 NKDWIIIKKED
+332 NKEWLIIKED
-343 KTFYDKIEDY
+343 DKIFYDKIESY
-353 CNYSLEDICTSFQ
+353 CKHSLEDICTSFQ

-375 FVIDKDDEKINL
+375 FVIDKNDKKINL
-387 IDDRFLKSWVK
+387 IDDKFLKSWVK

-404 YTIKDNRYKLIY
+404 YIIEDNRYKLIY

-441 LNRRECKKKL
+441 LNRRECKKNL

-459 GREKAIFERK
+459 GREKTSFERK

-494 VYSFYIN
+494 VYSFYIK
-501 KEYEEIFSYEY
+501 KEYEGIFSYEY
-512 LVGLLNSEVYNKY
+512 LVGILNSEVYNKY
-525 FKINAKKISKNAY
+525 FKINAKKISKNVY

-552 DSNYTHIEDLSK
+552 DSNYTNIEKLSK
-564 QVLQRLK
+564 KILHRLK
-571 NGESNISDLEYKIN
+571 NGENNISDLEYKIN
-585 NLIRGSLGI
+585 SLIRSSLGI

>member
-191 HKNLDSDYKKY
+191 HKNLDSEYKKY

-308 QFHSIEELIE
+308 QFHSIEKLIE
-318 NNIFEKLILYKNTI
+318 NNIFERLILYKNTI

-343 KTFYDKIEDY
+343 KTFYDKIENY

-469 KIMYPYKSFENRF
+469 KIF
-482 AIDENNSFSSAD
+482 
-494 VYSFYIN
+494 
-501 KEYEEIFSYEY
+501 
-512 LVGLLNSEVYNKY
+512 
-525 FKINAKKISKNAY
+525 
-538 DYYPNKVMKIKIFK
+538 
-552 DSNYTHIEDLSK
+552 
-564 QVLQRLK
+564 
-571 NGESNISDLEYKIN
+571 
-585 NLIRGSLGI
+585 

>member
-1 MEGSFVVSRKYE
+1 MGETFAISKLYE
-13 NKLDIKTR
+13 ESLDINIK
-21 KERGIYYTPYV
+21 KSKGVYYTPKIIV
-32 VVKYILDN
+32 DYILNN
-40 TIGKHDIVQNPY
+40 TIKNHDILKNPI
-52 PKILDMSCG
+52 PKILDISCG
-61 CGNFLIQA
+61 CGNFLLEA
-69 YTMLYKKFYD
+69 YDILYDLIEKNLYELKELYGDEYISYD
-79 NIDKLNQR
+79 TIHN
-87 YGQDFICKEDI
+87 
-98 GLHIIKNCIFGVD
+98 HIITNCIYGYD
-111 TDNDALM
+111 IDA
-118 ILENELKKIL
+118 EAVNIL
-128 KKELRET
+128 KQGLK
-135 YKHKPLIRD
+135 
-144 DDLDEI
+144 
-150 LDEEYLDKLNIFC
+150 DKGKGLSVDKFNIYC
-163 GDSLKNDLSEVFGVD
+163 EDSLKIKLNN

-308 QFHSIEELIE
+308 QFHSIEKLIE
-318 NNIFEKLILYKNTI
+318 NNIFERLILYKNTI

-343 KTFYDKIEDY
+343 KTFYDKIENY

-469 KIMYPYKSFENRF
+469 KIMYPYKSFEN
-482 AIDENNSFSSAD
+482 
-494 VYSFYIN
+494 
-501 KEYEEIFSYEY
+501 
-512 LVGLLNSEVYNKY
+512 
-525 FKINAKKISKNAY
+525 KISKNAY

-585 NLIRGSLGI
+585 NLIFAVQVIKQLSCRICPFRTA